1 MRTNLFRNS
10 LLLAF
15 TICNLLSCSEN
26 DTTDKTTTPVAEK
39 KINYIINPAVA
50 LDKNEQQKLF
60 DAVKLFYDTT
70 LAPSSFNG
78 GFLVAKGGNII
89 FEKYRGFVNL
99 DSVQAINANTPL
111 HIASVSKTFT
121 AMAILKLQEQGKLSV
136 NDSLTKFFPQ
146 FNYPGVTVK
155 TLLNHRSGL
164 PNYLHFLK
172 DVGWPD
178 SVLMV
183 NKDILDLLV
192 NKKNNL
198 LKTIEK
204 ADTKFAYCNTNYA
217 LLALIIEK
225 VSGKTFPQFMQQNI
239 FDPIGMKNTF
249 VHFAGD
255 NKTVSKSF
263 DWKGRLMLNNN
274 LDGIYGDKNIY
285 STVQDLLKW
294 DRILAD
300 SVFLSKKSLEMA
312 YTPYSN
318 EKPGIKNY
326 GFGWRMNVY
335 EDGKKIIFHNG
346 WWHGNNA
353 AFIRLVKDDVTIIA
367 MSNKFARA
375 VYGTKILV
383 NLFGNYFDEKAAQ
396 EDDNVI
402 PNNIP
407 NSFPATTKKNA
418 KVEQQLEQNNYNFE
432 DMNKN
437 LPTNE
442 NKPNKP

>member
-1 MRTNLFRNS
+1 MQTKQFSRLLF
-10 LLLAF
+10 F
-15 TICNLLSCSEN
+15 VITISTLLSCSEN
-26 DTTDKTTTPVAEK
+26 EQSEKSTDIVEEKLITYNIPPKTAIDATELAR
-39 KINYIINPAVA
+39 IY
-50 LDKNEQQKLF
+50 

-70 LAPSSFNG
+70 LAPSGFNG

-99 DSVQAINANTPL
+99 DSVEAINSNTAL

-121 AMAILKLQEQGKLSV
+121 AMAILKLQEQGKL
-136 NDSLTKFFPQ
+136 NIDDTLTKYFPN
-146 FNYPGVTVK
+146 FNYPGVTIK
-155 TLLNHRSGL
+155 TLLNHRAGL

-172 DVGWPD
+172 DVAWPD
-178 SVLMV
+178 SVLMH
-183 NKDILDLLV
+183 NEDILNLII
-192 NKKNNL
+192 NKKEKL
-198 LKTIEK
+198 LRNIEK
-204 ADTKFAYCNTNYA
+204 ADTKFAYNNTNYA

-225 VSGKTFPQFMQQNI
+225 VTGKSYPQFMQKNI

-249 VHFAGD
+249 VHYAGD
-255 NKTVSKSF
+255 NKKVSKSF
-263 DWKGRLMLNNN
+263 DWKGRPILNNN
-274 LDGIYGDKNIY
+274 LDAIYGDKNIY
-285 STVQDLLKW
+285 STSQDLLKW
-294 DRILAD
+294 DRVLSD

-312 YTPYSN
+312 YIPYSN

-326 GFGWRMNVY
+326 GLGWRMNIY
-335 EDGKKIIFHNG
+335 EDGKKITFHNG

-383 NLFGNYFDEKAAQ
+383 NLFGDYFDVKAPE

-407 NSFPATTKKNA
+407 TTFQVETKGKGKKDKSN
-418 KVEQQLEQNNYNFE
+418 KYNFE

-437 LPTNE
+437 IEPPTKE
-442 NKPNKP
+442 P

>member
-1 MRTNLFRNS
+1 MNSFKSFPYFAFLLFS
-10 LLLAF
+10 
-15 TICNLLSCSEN
+15 LLSCSEN
-26 DTTDKTTTPVAEK
+26 DKTKNSPTLVEEK
-39 KINYIINPAVA
+39 KITYNIPAPTA
-50 LDKNEQQKLF
+50 LDQKEQQRIF

-70 LAPSSFNG
+70 LATSGFNG

-89 FEKYRGFVNL
+89 FEKYRGSVNL
-99 DSVQAINANTPL
+99 DSQQVITANTPL

-136 NDSLTKFFPQ
+136 DDSLTKFFPQ
-146 FNYPGVTVK
+146 FNYPGVTIK
-155 TLLNHRSGL
+155 TLLSHRAGL

-172 DVGWPD
+172 DVAWPD
-178 SVLMV
+178 SVLMR
-183 NKDILDLLV
+183 NEDILDLLI

-198 LKTIEK
+198 LKNISK
-204 ADTKFAYCNTNYA
+204 ADTKFAYNNTNYA
-217 LLALIIEK
+217 LLALVIEK
-225 VSGKTFPQFMQQNI
+225 VSGKSYPQFMQQNI

-255 NKTVSKSF
+255 DKKVSKSF
-263 DWKGRLMLNNN
+263 DWKGRIMLNNN

-300 SVFLSKKSLEMA
+300 TIFLSKKSLQMA

-318 EKPGIKNY
+318 EKPGVKNY
-326 GFGWRMNVY
+326 GFGWRMNIY

-353 AFIRLVKDDVTIIA
+353 AFIRLLKDDVTIIA

-383 NLFGNYFDEKAAQ
+383 NIFGNYFDEKAAE

-407 NSFPATTKKNA
+407 TVFPATTSKKGK
-418 KVEQQLEQNNYNFE
+418 KVDEQMEQQNNYNFE
-432 DMNKN
+432 DMNKHIT
-437 LPTNE
+437 PTE
-442 NKPNKP
+442 NKPPK

>member
-1 MRTNLFRNS
+1 MRTTFLRNFLS
-10 LLLAF
+10 FAF
-15 TICNLLSCSEN
+15 IICSLLSCSEN
-26 DTTDKTTTPVAEK
+26 DTAEKTAAAVVEK
-39 KINYIINPAVA
+39 KINYIINPPAT
-50 LDKNEQQKLF
+50 LDIKEQQRLY

-70 LAPSSFNG
+70 LAPSGFNG

-99 DSVQAINANTPL
+99 DSAQAIDANTPL

-121 AMAILKLQEQGKLSV
+121 AMAILKLQEQGKLSID
-136 NDSLTKFFPQ
+136 DSLTKFFPQ

-155 TLLNHRSGL
+155 TLLNHRAGL

-172 DVGWPD
+172 DVAWPD
-178 SVLMV
+178 SLLMA

-198 LKTIEK
+198 LKNIEK
-204 ADTKFAYCNTNYA
+204 ANTKFAYNNTNYA

-225 VSGKTFPQFMQQNI
+225 VSGKTYPQFMQQNI

-249 VHFAGD
+249 VHYAGD
-255 NKTVSKSF
+255 NKTVARSF
-263 DWKGRLMLNNN
+263 DWKGRVMLNNN

-285 STVQDLLKW
+285 STAQDLLKW

-300 SVFLSKKSLEMA
+300 SVFLSKKSLLMA
-312 YTPYSN
+312 YEPYSN

-326 GFGWRMNVY
+326 GLGWRMNVY

-367 MSNKFARA
+367 MSNKFTRA

-407 NSFPATTKKNA
+407 NSFPATTKKNI

-437 LPTNE
+437 LPVIK
-442 NKPNKP
+442 NKPNK

>member
-1 MRTNLFRNS
+1 MHKNS
-10 LLLAF
+10 FHLVPCF
-15 TICNLLSCSEN
+15 TFIFCSLLSCSEN
-26 DTTDKTTTPVAEK
+26 DKNEKSTTAVEEK
-39 KINYIINPAVA
+39 KITYNIAAPTP
-50 LDKNEQQKLF
+50 LDQKEQQRIF

-70 LAPSSFNG
+70 LAPSGFNG

-89 FEKYRGFVNL
+89 FEKYRGTVNL
-99 DSVQAINANTPL
+99 DSAQVITANTPL

-121 AMAILKLQEQGKLSV
+121 AMAILKLQELGKLSV
-136 NDSLTKFFPQ
+136 DDSLTKFFPQ
-146 FNYPGVTVK
+146 FNYPGVTIK

-172 DVGWPD
+172 EVGWPD
-178 SVLMV
+178 SVLMR
-183 NKDILDLLV
+183 NQDILDLIV
-192 NKKNNL
+192 NKKNIL
-198 LKTIEK
+198 LKNVAK

-225 VSGKTFPQFMQQNI
+225 VSGKPYPQFMQQNI

-255 NKTVSKSF
+255 SKTVSKSF

-300 SVFLSKKSLEMA
+300 TVFLSKKSLQMA

-326 GFGWRMNVY
+326 GFGWRMNMY

-375 VYGTKILV
+375 VYGSKILV
-383 NLFGNYFDEKAAQ
+383 NIFGNYFDEKATE

-402 PNNIP
+402 PTNIP
-407 NSFPATTKKNA
+407 TVFTAPTNKSKK
-418 KVEQQLEQNNYNFE
+418 VDGELRQQQNYNFE
-432 DMNKN
+432 DMNKHI
-437 LPTNE
+437 PVTE
-442 NKPNKP
+442 NKLEK